1 MIIDCIVIVSIISIL
16 GFIFIVDFYDLYK
29 HKEID
34 SAKSADLNLNPSDF
48 SLIRKFLKR
57 LYSDDFEIDTFGSKG
72 FATWG
77 RIIKFY
83 SKDECKHL
91 NVEIKYESR
100 YSYDDDKETRVLRCI
115 HVYLQDDSL
124 HSDFCE
130 DVFDVDFMKS
140 VDSRSDKYIQ
150 VKKPYKFVE
159 YIDKN
164 FEKFEKR
171 KQQRLEEEI
180 TREEQLERE
189 NIKRELACI

>member
-1 MIIDCIVIVSIISIL
+1 MVINCIVIVSAIFIL
-16 GFIFIVDFYDLYK
+16 GFALVVDFYDLNK

-34 SAKSADLNLNPSDF
+34 NTKSVDLNLNLSNF
-48 SLIRKFLKR
+48 SLVRKFLKR

-83 SKDECKHL
+83 SKDECEHL

-100 YSYDDDKETRVLRCI
+100 YSCDDDKEIRVLRCM

-130 DVFDVDFMKS
+130 DVFDIDFMKS
-140 VDSRSDKYIQ
+140 VDSRSDKYMQ

-171 KQQRLEEEI
+171 KQQRLEEEMAK
-180 TREEQLERE
+180 EEQLERE
-189 NIKRELACI
+189 NIKRKLACI

>member
-1 MIIDCIVIVSIISIL
+1 MVINCIVIISAIFIL
-16 GFIFIVDFYDLYK
+16 GFALVVDFYDLNK

-34 SAKSADLNLNPSDF
+34 NTKSVDLNLNPSNF
-48 SLIRKFLKR
+48 SLARKFLKR
-57 LYSDDFEIDTFGSKG
+57 LYSDDFEIDTFGNKG

-83 SKDECKHL
+83 AKDECKCL
-91 NVEIKYESR
+91 NIKLEYKSTYLDKGIEI
-100 YSYDDDKETRVLRCI
+100 RVLRCV

-124 HSDFCE
+124 HSDFRE

-140 VDSRSDKYIQ
+140 VDSRSDKYVQ

-171 KQQRLEEEI
+171 KQQRLEEEMAK
-180 TREEQLERE
+180 EEQLERE
-189 NIKRELACI
+189 NIKRKLACI

>member
-1 MIIDCIVIVSIISIL
+1 MIINCIVIVSVLFIL
-16 GFIFIVDFYDLYK
+16 GFSLIVDFYDLNK
-29 HKEID
+29 HKEMNNT
-34 SAKSADLNLNPSDF
+34 KSADLNLNFSDF
-48 SLIRKFLKR
+48 SLVRKFLKR

-83 SKDECKHL
+83 SKDGCKHL
-91 NVEIKYESR
+91 DVEIKYKSR
-100 YSYDDDKETRVLRCI
+100 YSCDDNKEIRVLCCMRA
-115 HVYLQDDSL
+115 YLQDDSL
-124 HSDFCE
+124 HSDFCK

-140 VDSRSDKYIQ
+140 VDSRSDKYMQ

-171 KQQRLEEEI
+171 KQQRLEEEM